1 MSNLKDDAINLLNDL
16 NQSGNFKYGDYSV
29 LFDAI
34 CEIEPLQDRDEQLEA
49 LWDDFGNVPYN
60 EETET
65 IEEDFLT
72 FRAGAH
78 RYDIWRWFDE
88 RHSKGVAY
96 LLYKYGRN
104 KCYVLKHNNYADGED
119 FEIFFY
125 EDAAKAAMEIEVESV
140 VENLKSEGYAPEIV
154 NKPYRPEVYVSDTG
168 IYYDW
173 EIFPSSVNVTK

>member
-1 MSNLKDDAINLLNDL
+1 MSNLKDEAINLLNDL
-16 NQSGNFKYGDYSV
+16 NQNSGIEYRDYSV

-140 VENLKSEGYAPEIV
+140 VENLKSEG
-154 NKPYRPEVYVSDTG
+154 
-168 IYYDW
+168 
-173 EIFPSSVNVTK
+173 

>member
-72 FRAGAH
+72 FCAGTH
-78 RYDIWRWFDE
+78 RYDI
-88 RHSKGVAY
+88 
-96 LLYKYGRN
+96 
-104 KCYVLKHNNYADGED
+104 
-119 FEIFFY
+119 
-125 EDAAKAAMEIEVESV
+125 
-140 VENLKSEGYAPEIV
+140 
-154 NKPYRPEVYVSDTG
+154 
-168 IYYDW
+168 
-173 EIFPSSVNVTK
+173 